1 MMTMIA
7 PKMSMRYSEKARR
20 YSGARIRIMAA
31 MTTPT
36 MEPMPPSTTMER
48 IMADSMKVKLAGLMK
63 LVLAAKMTPAKPA
76 QQELRA
82 KADSLTRARLMPMA
96 SQAISSSRR
105 ACRAR
110 PTREFFRREI
120 TTMVMM
126 TAASTM

>member
-1 MMTMIA
+1 MDWMMV
-7 PKMSMRYSEKARR
+7 
-20 YSGARIRIMAA
+20 AA

-63 LVLAAKMTPAKPA
+63 VVLAAKMTPAKPA

-82 KADSLTRARLMPMA
+82 KAESLTRARSMPMA

-110 PTREFFRREI
+110 PTREFLRRLMTMMVRI
-120 TTMVMM
+120 T
-126 TAASTM
+126 ASSTR